1 MSEKELSRRAVLCG
15 AALLAVGLTAE
26 KALAAVPA
34 TGVSQVGK
42 KLKIDLTK
50 NKALAKVGGAIQ
62 VDLSDGSSLAVV
74 RTAAGTK
81 GLVALSLACTHAGA
95 TVMQQGN
102 GWLCPAH
109 GSQFALNGKLIQGP
123 ARTALQ
129 KYPITAT
136 ATTAMIG

>member
-62 VDLSDGSSLAVV
+62 IDLSDGSSQIG
-74 RTAAGTK
+74 R
-81 GLVALSLACTHAGA
+81 
-95 TVMQQGN
+95 
-102 GWLCPAH
+102 AH
-109 GSQFALNGKLIQGP
+109 V
-123 ARTALQ
+123 
-129 KYPITAT
+129 
-136 ATTAMIG
+136 

>member
-1 MSEKELSRRAVLCG
+1 M
-15 AALLAVGLTAE
+15 
-26 KALAAVPA
+26 
-34 TGVSQVGK
+34 K

-62 VDLSDGSSLAVV
+62 IDLSDGSSIAVV

-109 GSQFALNGKLIQGP
+109 A
-123 ARTALQ
+123 
-129 KYPITAT
+129 
-136 ATTAMIG
+136 

>member
-62 VDLSDGSSLAVV
+62 IDLSDGSSLAVV